1 MQQRKFIKPERH
13 TAFYPRRL
21 VKTGST
27 RMLAVGKVVPQDWEM
42 VKVSLVKLEGNECI
56 IKLERLI

>member
-1 MQQRKFIKPERH
+1 MEQKKFIRLKRH
-13 TAFYPRRL
+13 NAFYPRRL

-27 RMLAVGKVVPQDWEM
+27 RMLAVGKIVPVDWEM
-42 VKVSLVKLEGNECI
+42 VKVSLVKLEGNVCL